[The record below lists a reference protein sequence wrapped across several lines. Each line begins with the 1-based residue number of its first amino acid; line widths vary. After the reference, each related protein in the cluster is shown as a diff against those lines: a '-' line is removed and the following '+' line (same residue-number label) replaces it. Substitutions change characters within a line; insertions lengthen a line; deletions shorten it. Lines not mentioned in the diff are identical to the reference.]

1 MKQPSGG
8 EALAQT
14 VEQALGSRLVE
25 VRRSGPP
32 ILITSNA
39 YAPDLSDQLQQ
50 ALDDLAHRH
59 HDGGQR

>member
-25 VRRSGPP
+25 VRRSGPL
-32 ILITSNA
+32 ILITSNT
-39 YAPDLSDQLQQ
+39 YVP
-50 ALDDLAHRH
+50 
-59 HDGGQR
+59 